1 MHYIIRIAFLV
12 ENEEQVDDV
21 FCLMLIDI
29 NVLDEI
35 GREGSNHQSTK
46 AGEQQLL
53 KSWKQ
58 LTRYDMHVKGS
69 LSFRLPSFKFAVIG
83 AVIYLCVIW
92 MACKVTIRGTVDL
105 V

>member
-53 KSWKQ
+53 KSC
-58 LTRYDMHVKGS
+58 